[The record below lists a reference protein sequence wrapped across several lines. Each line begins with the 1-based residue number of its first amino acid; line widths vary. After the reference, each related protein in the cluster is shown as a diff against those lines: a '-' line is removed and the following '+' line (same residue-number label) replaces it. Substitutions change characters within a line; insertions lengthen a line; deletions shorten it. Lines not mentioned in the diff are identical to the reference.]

1 MKFVTSDALRH
12 KRTWKWKVHIYVLCY
27 LSCHL
32 CIKKCVVFF
41 LLMSFGTLVLYPFCQ
56 DLLPMLYKK
65 PAPHKTPILI
75 YKPRFS
81 CYKPYFLHWHS
92 ILYIAVSNIIYIQF
106 SYRVCT
112 VTNTTYMKR
121 QLTEWIFILKLQMHS
136 WLESFR
142 SLNLVLTCKTTFTQ
156 VEYRKAQFN
165 ICKNLKHIC
174 I

>member
-1 MKFVTSDALRH
+1 
-12 KRTWKWKVHIYVLCY
+12 
-27 LSCHL
+27 
-32 CIKKCVVFF
+32 
-41 LLMSFGTLVLYPFCQ
+41 
-56 DLLPMLYKK
+56 MLYKK

-81 CYKPYFLHWHS
+81 CYKPYSLHWHS

-165 ICKNLKHIC
+165 ICKNLKTYMYLAFPTYIILVFGLKKAMFFVRLDKNSFYNSVLSSFPSVPPREHLFSAFRL
-174 I
+174 